1 MFRQWERAEGETKM
15 DDHHY
20 NHVKLTPGPTVK
32 VRYKRAGKLPPRAIP
47 YNQQGREHINT
58 HLYTHM
64 SRAELREAAQER
76 ARYYSQPPSP
86 DLAGTW
92 ALLRGAWEWAA
103 GRSR

>member
-1 MFRQWERAEGETKM
+1 M

-20 NHVKLTPGPTVK
+20 NHGKLKPDPTVK

-58 HLYTHM
+58 HVYAHM
-64 SRAELREAAQER
+64 TRADLHQAAVERVAHYSRPAPAPE
-76 ARYYSQPPSP
+76 
-86 DLAGTW
+86 LAGTW

-103 GRSR
+103 ERNG